1 MQARYA
7 IGIVGAVE
15 PQNRHRK
22 LMAVR
27 VARCAA
33 PGNGLRGRDS
43 TIKFQRLVKAVADHG
58 NDREQVHFAIKRFTS
73 LRIRQR
79 LVDTLELPPLPETA
93 RRIIR
98 LRTDQLTRPWQS
110 FRKEV
115 KTSKEWQVL
124 RLPFDA
130 FVAHRT
136 DASFDPANLRR
147 VGILAIGRVFRAE
160 LSVASV
166 ALYRD

>member
-1 MQARYA
+1 MLRGDVSLDNNGGFVQIAFDLCADVTRFDA
-7 IGIVGAVE
+7 SHWDGIELEVW
-15 PQNRHRK
+15 
-22 LMAVR
+22 
-27 VARCAA
+27 
-33 PGNGLRGRDS
+33 GNGECYD
-43 TIKFQRLVKAVADHG
+43 
-58 NDREQVHFAIKRFTS
+58 
-73 LRIRQR
+73 
-79 LVDTLELPPLPETA
+79 
-93 RRIIR
+93 IR

-115 KTSKEWQVL
+115 KTIKEWQVL

-136 DASFDPANLRR
+136 DAIFDPANLRR

-160 LSVASV
+160 LAVASF